1 MAFIQTPNRAIKV
14 KAWVGFMAISIGMFM
29 AILDIQ
35 IVASSLPEIQAGLGI
50 ALNQLSWVQTVCLIA
65 EIVAIPL
72 TGWLTCVL
80 STRGAFLACICGF
93 TGASLACAA
102 NSFASSS
109 CGQAMICERSSNAVN
124 QGDRSL
130 HTQAMANL
138 TCSTL
143 FTRVIWAPCF
153 MVSWHPFPRRVLQ
166 TDIFGRGLG
175 LAECRLLDRRQYRHF
190 ICDGLSPLG
199 HAVSREA
206 AYPDER
212 TGGRHR
218 PHFTGD
224 RIAR

>member
-1 MAFIQTPNRAIKV
+1 M
-14 KAWVGFMAISIGMFM
+14 SIGVFM

-50 ALNQLSWVQTVCLIA
+50 ALNQLSWVQTAYLIA

-72 TGWLTCVL
+72 TGWLTRIL
-80 STRGAFLACICGF
+80 STRGAFLARICGF

-130 HTQAMANL
+130 HTPAMANL

-143 FTRVIWAPCF
+143 
-153 MVSWHPFPRRVLQ
+153 L
-166 TDIFGRGLG
+166 
-175 LAECRLLDRRQYRHF
+175 
-190 ICDGLSPLG
+190 
-199 HAVSREA
+199 RE
-206 AYPDER
+206 
-212 TGGRHR
+212 
-218 PHFTGD
+218 
-224 RIAR
+224 